1 MYRQRFDRQRTSKR
15 RAIEQLQLILR
26 RWPELQP
33 SERSL
38 SEVVLNTRAESE
50 LELRLIE
57 KLREGKGAP
66 PGVSVTLRDD
76 YIKGDKAYLLTFSS
90 GQGAS
95 SSSAVVSWKVQQQIT
110 LGPGEGVSVFSRPDF
125 LLTPT
130 AGGKPIAIYTDG
142 WEFHR
147 GRLATDAEQRMALQR
162 SGNYLFWTLSWDDVV
177 EATPTAQKPLEPNGL
192 ALGMVPPLPA
202 SRSPSANAG
211 GPNPSW
217 IRPTGRPC

>member
-1 MYRQRFDRQRTSKR
+1 M
-15 RAIEQLQLILR
+15 
-26 RWPELQP
+26 
-33 SERSL
+33 
-38 SEVVLNTRAESE
+38 
-50 LELRLIE
+50 
-57 KLREGKGAP
+57 
-66 PGVSVTLRDD
+66 TLTDV
-76 YIKGDKAYLLTFSS
+76 YIKGNKGYQLTFKSPQHVVTWDVELQVS
-90 GQGAS
+90 IGQ
-95 SSSAVVSWKVQQQIT
+95 
-110 LGPGEGVSVFSRPDF
+110 GEGVRAFSRADF

-162 SGNYLFWTLSWDDVV
+162 SGNYLFWALSWDDVV